1 MRQVAIITKE
11 QKDKL
16 IGQQF
21 MTDVYFN
28 PIQDLDGNWVISSE
42 EIDQSEDKEIISF
55 KDLRLRAHQAKKALI
70 EEPPKEEPPKEE
82 PIKEEPPKE
91 EPIKEEPIKEEPIK
105 EEPPKEEPPKKK

>member
-21 MTDVYFN
+21 MTDVYYN
-28 PIQDLDGNWVISSE
+28 PIQDLDDNWVISSQ
-42 EIDQSEDKEIISF
+42 EIDQSEDKKIISF
-55 KDLRLRAHQAKKALI
+55 KDLKLNTHREKKVLI

-82 PIKEEPPKE
+82 PPKEEPPKEEPPKE
-91 EPIKEEPIKEEPIK
+91 EPIKEEPIKEEP
-105 EEPPKEEPPKKK
+105 PKK

>member
-11 QKDKL
+11 EKDKL

-28 PIQDLDGNWVISSE
+28 PIQDLDDNWVISSE
-42 EIDQSEDKEIISF
+42 EIDQSKDKEIISF
-55 KDLRLRAHQAKKALI
+55 KDLKLNTHREKKALI

-82 PIKEEPPKE
+82 P
-91 EPIKEEPIKEEPIK
+91 
-105 EEPPKEEPPKKK
+105 PKEEPPKKK

>member
-11 QKDKL
+11 EKDKL

-28 PIQDLDGNWVISSE
+28 PIQDLNDNWVISSE
-42 EIDQSEDKEIISF
+42 EIDQSKDKEIISF
-55 KDLRLRAHQAKKALI
+55 KDLRLSTHQAKKDLI

-82 PIKEEPPKE
+82 PPKEEPPKE
-91 EPIKEEPIKEEPIK
+91 EPPK